1 MNSKLL
7 VYKESIPDCGGR
19 QCSPPS
25 NGQRFP
31 TDLTRFNIDLTA
43 DPTAD
48 PTADSTVSPT
58 WCEDWLDSGFYLPTN
73 SKIDPVKAFFMDNLE
88 EVTETMDVESLELDV
103 LGVKET
109 N

>member
-1 MNSKLL
+1 L

-25 NGQRFP
+25 NGQRYP
-31 TDLTRFNIDLTA
+31 TDLTRFNINLTA
-43 DPTAD
+43 DLAAD
-48 PTADSTVSPT
+48 LTADSTVSPT
-58 WCEDWLDSGFYLPTN
+58 RCEDWLDSEFYLPTN

-88 EVTETMDVESLELDV
+88 EATETVGVESLELDV
-103 LGVKET
+103 LSVKET